1 MTPSLQPLTAPVW
14 GRSLSVVRKP
24 TSPPVGP
31 EREGALFAEPR
42 NVRTKNEAIL

>member
-14 GRSLSVVRKP
+14 GRSLSVVREP

-31 EREGALFAEPR
+31 ERERGREE
-42 NVRTKNEAIL
+42 KKQGIQK